1 MPERVI
7 VRSAGGGV
15 CADSSQGP
23 SSEGCLSLLDVV
35 TASTHLGRERMKE
48 INTHDLT
55 WSLSH
60 EALRAAVDPIWARIV
75 EKKIPVS
82 DVALV
87 RLNATQ
93 ELPYHLRD
101 SKFTMSLVF
110 VSCSQAIT
118 V

>member
-1 MPERVI
+1 M
-7 VRSAGGGV
+7 RSAGGGV

-35 TASTHLGRERMKE
+35 TASTHLVKE